1 VPEPIV
7 VADGVVAPSS
17 ALVVRAVRSS
27 GPGGQN
33 VNKVASKV
41 ELQVDLDRVEGLS
54 PAARRRLI
62 ALGGRRVADGR
73 LTVRSQRTR
82 DQHKNLA
89 DAREKARA
97 LLARALVAPAE
108 RRPTAPTTGARE
120 RRLAE
125 KKRAG
130 ERKSA
135 RRRPGEDD

>member
-7 VADGVVAPSS
+7 VAEGVVVPSS
-17 ALVVRAVRSS
+17 ALAVRAVRSS

-54 PAARRRLI
+54 PAVRERLVRL
-62 ALGGRRVADGR
+62 AGRQAADGR

-82 DQHKNLA
+82 DQHRNLE
-89 DAREKARA
+89 DARAKVKT
-97 LLARALVAPAE
+97 LLARALVPPVE
-108 RRPTAPTTGARE
+108 RRPTAPTAKARE
-120 RRLAE
+120 SRLTE

-130 ERKSA
+130 ARKGA
-135 RRRPGEDD
+135 RRRPAEED